1 MVPSL
6 ANGAR
11 RVARGFPPIALRGIL
26 AGIMWNRFDRLHDLG
41 LLIARVGF
49 GLCFFWFHGYPKLAA
64 GPEGWERTGRAVS
77 NVGITFGYEWWG
89 LAAALAE
96 GGGGL
101 LFAAGLF
108 FRPAC
113 LALLTVMIMA
123 TFDQYSRT
131 TPAPE
136 HALKNAFIF
145 AGLFL
150 VGPGR
155 HTLARLWG
163 RGGRR

>member
-1 MVPSL
+1 MRISL
-6 ANGAR
+6 D
-11 RVARGFPPIALRGIL
+11 
-26 AGIMWNRFDRLHDLG
+26 RFRDLG
-41 LLIARVGF
+41 LLIARLGF
-49 GLCFFWFHGYPKLAA
+49 GLAFFWFHGYPKLIA
-64 GPEGWERTGRAVS
+64 GPDGWERTGRPAS
-77 NVGITFGYEWWG
+77 TVGITFGYEWWG

-96 GGGGL
+96 SGGGL

-113 LALLTVMIMA
+113 LALLAVMIMA
-123 TFDQYSRT
+123 TLDQFSRT

-136 HALKNAFIF
+136 HAFKNAFIF

-155 HTLARLWG
+155 YTLGRLWQR
-163 RGGRR
+163 RGAR